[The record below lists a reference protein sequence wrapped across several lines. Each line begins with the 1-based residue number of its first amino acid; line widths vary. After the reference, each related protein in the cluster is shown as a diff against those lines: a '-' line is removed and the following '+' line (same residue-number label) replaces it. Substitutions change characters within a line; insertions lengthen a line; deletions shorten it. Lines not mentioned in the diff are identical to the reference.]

1 MSKKFDIH
9 KWILS
14 IKYIISL
21 LFSFLFFGL
30 SRYWSLIF
38 IPHISICLIYIL
50 YILIGA
56 SLIQDIESNELES
69 SSSIKTFQQER
80 ERFLLKII
88 EKRDILD
95 LEQYTKY
102 VYKQIRQYEEEM
114 KKQIT
119 SEENSSF
126 NFSQSL
132 ILISA
137 TLTTIGKNLKL
148 ILIDIR
154 FDDLSRFK

>member
-1 MSKKFDIH
+1 
-9 KWILS
+9 
-14 IKYIISL
+14 
-21 LFSFLFFGL
+21 
-30 SRYWSLIF
+30 
-38 IPHISICLIYIL
+38 LIYIL